1 MKHIRETPKESFR
14 NHSQAMP
21 NHGNPLVVQSLNSV
35 NTALRRW
42 IKCPVVRCLW
52 FSIRNWPQ
60 KLTLP
65 KQSLGD
71 LNPLIYRTRKRNCQ
85 HNPHPTVPRCIHY
98 AFLILWAAPRRAC
111 RSVGSAHRCSSPV
124 RCRGSKKGSSHA
136 VAVANP
142 CDPCALMVKIKW
154 DLEPRCNPGKSSCSS
169 AANSPYKSANQWYK
183 CSHRASGPDK

>member
-1 MKHIRETPKESFR
+1 MKHIPETPKEDFR

-71 LNPLIYRTRKRNCQ
+71 LNPLIYHHIAPEREIANTIHIQLC
-85 HNPHPTVPRCIHY
+85 HDAFTMPFSYYGPHQDE
-98 AFLILWAAPRRAC
+98 LAAQWVLPIGARHLSA
-111 RSVGSAHRCSSPV
+111 AHRFVFMDHPMLSPW
-124 RCRGSKKGSSHA
+124 RSHA
-136 VAVANP
+136 TPAPWWWRSNG
-142 CDPCALMVKIKW
+142 I
-154 DLEPRCNPGKSSCSS
+154 
-169 AANSPYKSANQWYK
+169 
-183 CSHRASGPDK
+183 